1 METRFRPFSDDAE
14 LLARDGESGYDPS
27 SMDEDSST
35 KPRWNRF
42 AILLL
47 LAFGALI
54 LGDLSQRM
62 ADAVRLEN
70 DRVLLRTEV
79 ASLQEENR
87 HLASEMDRA
96 QGDLF
101 VEEWARSE
109 AKMVRPGEM
118 LVVPVPADGDAL
130 ATAPS
135 PAPVGPSPKNWEIW
149 VALLFGE

>member
-1 METRFRPFSDDAE
+1 METRFRPFSDHAE
-14 LLARDGESGYDPS
+14 LLARDEESGYDPS
-27 SMDEDSST
+27 SMDEATST
-35 KPRWNRF
+35 RPRWNRF

-47 LAFGALI
+47 LALGALI

-70 DRVLLRTEV
+70 DLVLLRTEV

-96 QGDLF
+96 QSDLF
-101 VEEWARSE
+101 VEEWARRE

-135 PAPVGPSPKNWEIW
+135 PTPAEPAPEKWEIW
-149 VALLFGE
+149 VALLFGG

>member
-96 QGDLF
+96 
-101 VEEWARSE
+101 
-109 AKMVRPGEM
+109 
-118 LVVPVPADGDAL
+118 
-130 ATAPS
+130 
-135 PAPVGPSPKNWEIW
+135 
-149 VALLFGE
+149 